1 VPFPTR
7 ITVPAFPLQ
16 ALFDGIVLVEMA
28 VTTTGTV
35 SEARILGAGSGFEKV
50 SLEAVRDWRFTPTR
64 LPSYAYVIFGF
75 RQPVIVQ
82 P

>member
-1 VPFPTR
+1 M
-7 ITVPAFPLQ
+7 TVPAYPVQ
-16 ALFDGIVLVEMA
+16 ALFDGIVLVELS
-28 VTTTGTV
+28 VTPAGAV
-35 SEARILGAGSGFEKV
+35 SEAKVIGPGSGFEKV

-64 LPSYAYVIFGF
+64 DPAYAYVIFGF